1 MLKVQKTLEPK
12 FYKDFKTKHISK
24 INNWDDMNDHYEVKQ
39 ELREYMLLEE
49 QNFKCPYCESLI
61 YDESEGNIEH
71 IRPKDKFKELYLD
84 YNNFLTSCRSAY
96 SCDNFKGSKW
106 DENFINPVLEDPR
119 DYFTYDLYSGE
130 IIPKSDDKMIKEKA
144 EKTIE
149 ILNLN
154 HNNLKNKRRNFIKM
168 LSKLKREDFEF
179 IEEQESLLKYYLEL
193 ELL

>member
-84 YNNFLTSCRSAY
+84 YNNFLTSCRSTY

>member
-39 ELREYMLLEE
+39 ELREYMLIEE

-130 IIPKSDDKMIKEKA
+130 IIAKSDDKMIKEKA

-193 ELL
+193 GLL

>member
-39 ELREYMLLEE
+39 ELREYMIIEE

-84 YNNFLTSCRSAY
+84 YNNFLTSCRSTY

-130 IIPKSDDKMIKEKA
+130 VIPKSDDKTIKEKV

>member
-24 INNWDDMNDHYEVKQ
+24 INNWDDMNDHHEVKK

-84 YNNFLTSCRSAY
+84 YNNFLTSCRSTY

-106 DENFINPVLEDPR
+106 DENFISPVLEDPR

>member
-106 DENFINPVLEDPR
+106 DENFINPVLENPR

>member
-39 ELREYMLLEE
+39 ELREHMLLEE

-84 YNNFLTSCRSAY
+84 YNNFLTSCRSSY

>member
-1 MLKVQKTLEPK
+1 MLKVEKTLEPK
-12 FYKDFKTKHISK
+12 FYEDFKTKNISK
-24 INNWDDMNDHYEVKQ
+24 IKNWDDMNEHYEVKQ
-39 ELREYMLLEE
+39 ELREYMLVVE

-71 IRPKDKFKELYLD
+71 IMPKDKFKELYLD
-84 YNNFLTSCRSAY
+84 YNNFLTSCRSTY

-106 DENFINPVLEDPR
+106 NDSFINPVLEDPR
-119 DYFTYDLYSGE
+119 EYFTYDLYTGE
-130 IIPKSDDKMIKEKA
+130 IIPKSDDKIIKEKA

-168 LSKLKREDFEF
+168 LKKLKKEDFEF